1 MNEVEQD
8 YTSEVEQVT
17 SELNPD
23 DASGEGLMGVVEVQV
38 DEQALK
44 AGFEYPFTLVFKPME
59 KAKKGDLLKEIV
71 STLMQ
76 IPEQPPSYRQA
87 FKRWVCKNFNV
98 AEAIFNDPTTLGE
111 ELSMVE
117 QNLNLKS
124 EAKPYVTEQT
134 EPVEQIEVGT
144 GEDEK
149 EEPDFVTLLG
159 M

>member
-8 YTSEVEQVT
+8 FT
-17 SELNPD
+17 SELEQGSSELD
-23 DASGEGLMGVVEVQV
+23 SAGESGENLIGVVEVQV

-44 AGFEYPFTLVFKPME
+44 AGFEYPFTLTFKPME

-71 STLMQ
+71 GTLLR

-134 EPVEQIEVGT
+134 EPVEQIEVGA
-144 GEDEK
+144 EEVEK
-149 EEPDFVTLLG
+149 EEPDFVTLLR